1 MEFIKKHK
9 IWFALPLFLFLV
21 LLFWPEG
28 ANNYDFGITYIASG
42 HMASSD
48 FEKLTGAITE
58 AVKEELGEEAEINIE
73 EMTTEFDEGS
83 ARQTAMARL
92 LYGDGVIYIA
102 EYELVRDIVDDDE
115 LFAPLPDELGADI
128 LNSASYPAAKSLQSF
143 GGISLDGSYPELC
156 IFIRSDVAEENGMAA
171 YLKENYAAAV
181 NVLLKL
187 K

>member
-1 MEFIKKHK
+1 MKFIKKHK
-9 IWFALPLFLFLV
+9 IWFAAPVLLFLV

-28 ANNYDFGITYIASG
+28 ANIYDFGITYIASE

-48 FEKLTGAITE
+48 FEKLTGAVTD
-58 AVKEELGEEAEINIE
+58 AVKAELGENAEINIE
-73 EMTTEFDEGS
+73 EITTEFDEGS

-115 LFAPLPDELGADI
+115 LFAPLPDELDADI
-128 LNSASYPAAKSLQSF
+128 LNSTSQPAAKSLQSF
-143 GGISLDGSYPELC
+143 SGISLDGSYPKLC
-156 IFIRSDVAEENGMAA
+156 VFIRSEVAEEEAMAA
-171 YLKENYAAAV
+171 YLKDNYAVAV